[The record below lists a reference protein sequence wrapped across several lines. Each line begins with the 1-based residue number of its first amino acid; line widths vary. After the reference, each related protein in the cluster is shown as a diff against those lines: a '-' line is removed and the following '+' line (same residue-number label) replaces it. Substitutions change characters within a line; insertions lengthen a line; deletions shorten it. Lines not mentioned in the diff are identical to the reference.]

1 MMLLRSDHKL
11 SLLSFDFC
19 FYRHISSPY
28 RYESVSSFLGISV
41 VLIMS
46 LRGELDRT
54 RCRRFYLNFF
64 VENAKESLLNPV
76 TTFTSSHFIFYSYRF
91 QQLHFVLEA

>member
-1 MMLLRSDHKL
+1 MMLLRSDNVL

-28 RYESVSSFLGISV
+28 RYESVSSFSFLGISV

-54 RCRRFYLNFF
+54 RCRRFYL
-64 VENAKESLLNPV
+64 
-76 TTFTSSHFIFYSYRF
+76 IFCGQRKGISP
-91 QQLHFVLEA
+91 